1 MLYDILDFIKDI
13 LAIIGMLI
21 LGMITIIL
29 FIIFAVFPFAN
40 NCYNGKQVFEYE
52 DLDGNKGIANNCQY
66 SDANQYA
73 KRGGQGQPICFVG
86 NKTIAV
92 KWYEDKTEYKN
103 CYKSLFE
110 K

>member
-1 MLYDILDFIKDI
+1 MLYDILDFVKDI

-21 LGMITIIL
+21 IVMIVFIL
-29 FIIFAVFPFAN
+29 FIIFAVFPFVN

-52 DLDGNKGIANNCQY
+52 DLDGNKGTANTCQY
-66 SDANQYA
+66 SDAGQYA

-103 CYKSLFE
+103 CYKNLF
-110 K
+110 KK

>member
-1 MLYDILDFIKDI
+1 MLYDVLDIIKDI
-13 LAIIGMLI
+13 LAMIGMF
-21 LGMITIIL
+21 IL
-29 FIIFAVFPFAN
+29 FTIVLFLVIVYGVFPFAN
-40 NCYNGKQVFEYE
+40 NCYRGEKVFEYE
-52 DLDGNKGIANNCQY
+52 DLDGNKGIASTCQY

-73 KRGGQGQPICFVG
+73 KKGGQGQPICFVG

-103 CYKSLFE
+103 CYKIMFE